1 MKEST
6 KRLGEFFARS
16 REAKG
21 LSQREAAAR
30 IDCSVTDLSR
40 YENGKT
46 SPTLGRALVMCEVYG
61 KTPNQMA
68 QAMNATVDS

>member
-6 KRLGEFFARS
+6 KRLGEFFAKS

-21 LSQREAAAR
+21 WTQREAAAR

-46 SPTLGRALVMCEVYG
+46 SPTLERALVMCRVYG
-61 KTPNQMA
+61 KSPNQMA
-68 QAMNATVDS
+68 QVISVTAD